1 MNHTLQI
8 DIARSGREPPLIRF
22 VLADEQ
28 GRFHVVP
35 NARAFWTQPG
45 HAEWSYLESSLSLP
59 LPQGRY
65 TWTATAGPAF
75 TQAYGRVTVGA
86 DRPAAIEI
94 DLRRLIDPGAQGWAS
109 ADAHLHSHA
118 RILERPELL
127 ETMCR
132 GEQLDYA
139 GMQCW
144 ALYSD
149 EEWKSEP
156 PASPFF
162 AAGKT
167 ILSCDQEIEM
177 HSPWRDWEDTALVG
191 LQAPIADLRR
201 GSGYLMNADFF
212 AAARRQGVGLIV
224 YQGPMWAQLP
234 VDIALGFVDSVSLCD
249 NYFSVARPM
258 TAPWSYSGLEP
269 SDPDQ
274 QRPFGMACWVY
285 RLFANLLNAG
295 SKPAVSGGSAFP
307 NGGGGGPPGMN
318 RFYVQTSPD
327 DDAHGYLKAWR
338 SGQTFATNGP
348 LLFARV
354 QGRHPSQH
362 ELAVNGDRLELE
374 LRVTAA
380 CPLTCVQWVADG
392 QVVAEHGGETRAD
405 GACDFVWQTTIPVSG
420 IRWLAARAFGSGLR
434 SMAGAAGN
442 IAPPFQTAHTSPF
455 YLAGFGDKRPDR
467 RRTQA
472 IRKILE
478 HLEWMQA
485 VALDPAKAPDVS
497 GWKKPLDPVSQRRV
511 LLHLNRARHRW
522 TQRLPEDV

>member
-1 MNHTLQI
+1 MNYPLHI
-8 DIARSGREPPLIRF
+8 NVARTGAQPPLTRF

-28 GRFHVVP
+28 GRYQVVP
-35 NARAFWTQPG
+35 NARACWTQPG
-45 HAEWSYLESSLSLP
+45 YAEWSYLDSSVSLP

-75 TQAYGRVTVGA
+75 TQAYGRVVVGSG
-86 DRPAAIEI
+86 RRAAIDI
-94 DLRRLIDPGAQGWAS
+94 DLRRLLDPVEEGWVS
-109 ADAHLHSHA
+109 ADAHLHSYG
-118 RILERPELL
+118 RILERPALL
-127 ETMCR
+127 EAMCR

-149 EEWKSEP
+149 EKWTSEP

-162 AAGKT
+162 PAGKT

-177 HSPWRDWEDTALVG
+177 HSPWRDWEDTALVA

-258 TAPWSYSGLEP
+258 TGPWSYSGLEP

-274 QRPFGMACWVY
+274 QHPFGMACWVY
-285 RLFANLLNAG
+285 RLFGNLLNAG
-295 SKPAVSGGSAFP
+295 AKLAVSGGSAFP

-318 RFYVQTSPD
+318 RFYVKTSFED
-327 DDAHGYLKAWR
+327 GVHGYLDAWR

-348 LLFARV
+348 LLFSRV
-354 QGRHPSQH
+354 QGRHPSQR
-362 ELAVNGDRLELE
+362 EIAVRGDRLELE
-374 LRVTAA
+374 LRVVAA
-380 CPLTCVQWVADG
+380 CTPTCVQWIADG

-405 GACDFVWQTTIPVSG
+405 GTCDFVWQTTIPASG
-420 IRWLAARAFGSGLR
+420 IRWLAARAFGPGLR
-434 SMAGAAGN
+434 SMAGAAGH

-455 YLAGFGDKRPDR
+455 YLAGFGDKRPDH

-472 IRKILE
+472 ISGILD
-478 HLEWMQA
+478 HLDWMRA
-485 VALDPAKAPDVS
+485 VALDPTKAPDVS
-497 GWKKPLDPVSQRRV
+497 GWKQTLDPVSRRRV
-511 LLHLNRARHRW
+511 LHHLNRARHLW
-522 TQRLPEDV
+522 TQRLPEEV